1 VILTVTIVA
10 EQKLG
15 LIMLSETNPT
25 STKATDRNILVIV
38 AEETPWFPWR

>member
-1 VILTVTIVA
+1 MVTQINGID
-10 EQKLG
+10 ETY